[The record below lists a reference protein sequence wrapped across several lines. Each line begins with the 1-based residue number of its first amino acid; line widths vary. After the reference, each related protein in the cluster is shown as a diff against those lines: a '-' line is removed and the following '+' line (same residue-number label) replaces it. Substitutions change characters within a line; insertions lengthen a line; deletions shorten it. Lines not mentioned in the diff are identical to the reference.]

1 MHNYSM
7 RIMTVPMAILPS
19 AVPEFLQCARR
30 IVCGPQPVAA
40 AGPRV
45 PQSRG
50 RVALLNVF
58 GVLESRSSWL
68 TEFFGGTSY
77 EQIGSWI
84 DKAMADASIGS
95 IVMNIDSPGGTVA
108 GLQEVA
114 DKVTAASKTKPVY
127 AIANGQAA
135 SAAYWLGSSAS
146 AFYASP
152 TAEVGSIGVL
162 LAHADYSKALENDG
176 VKVTYV
182 HAGKYKVEGNATQP
196 LDTEAQAEMQRQVDH
211 YYGMFVGHVA
221 KSRGVSKSKVESDF
235 GQGRMIESDRAASLG
250 MIDGVRT
257 LDNVLSSLV
266 GAADGKK
273 TTAMGVME
281 KMQALREKGLTSPT
295 GKR

>member
-1 MHNYSM
+1 M
-7 RIMTVPMAILPS
+7 MTMQPLDRPLAILPS
-19 AVPEFLQCARR
+19 EVPMLCQFARKFIAGEFTA
-30 IVCGPQPVAA
+30 AA

-45 PQSRG
+45 PQSKG
-50 RVALLNVF
+50 RVALLNIF
-58 GVLESRSSWL
+58 GVLESRSSWI
-68 TEFFGGTSY
+68 TEWFGGTSY

-84 DKAMADASIGS
+84 DKSLADASIGS

-114 DKVTAASKTKPVY
+114 DKVTVASKTKPVY

-135 SAAYWLGSSAS
+135 SAAYWLGSSAT
-146 AFYASP
+146 AFYATP

-235 GQGRMIESDRAASLG
+235 GQGRMIESERAASLG

-266 GAADGKK
+266 GATDGKK